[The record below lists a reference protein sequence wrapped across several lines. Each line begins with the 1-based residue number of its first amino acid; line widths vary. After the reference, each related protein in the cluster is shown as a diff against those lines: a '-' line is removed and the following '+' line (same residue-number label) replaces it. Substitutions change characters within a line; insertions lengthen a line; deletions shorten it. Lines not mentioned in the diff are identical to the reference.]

1 MQPFTYHRATSLADA
16 LSRGAAPDAA
26 FLAGGTTLVDL
37 MRMGVMRPMTVV
49 DLGGLDELRG
59 IRLEAGGFR
68 FGALAPMAETAAD
81 PVLRERAPA
90 LAQSLAL
97 AASPQLRNMATLGGN
112 ILQRTRCSY
121 FRDVQVA
128 ECNKRAPGSGCA
140 ALQGVNRNHAVLGTS
155 DRCVATMPSDW
166 AVALAAFD
174 ATVEV
179 AGPSGRR
186 AIPIA
191 AFHRPYGED
200 PAAETT
206 LAHGEIVA
214 AITVPA
220 SAALRRS
227 TYLKVRDRQS
237 YAFALAS
244 AAVGLEMDGR
254 TVRAA
259 RIALGGVASKPWR
272 AEAAERALV
281 GRELTEASAAEAGR
295 LAFEGA
301 RPLSENGF
309 KIKLGGRTV
318 AAALLSVGGTAA

>member
-1 MQPFTYHRATSLADA
+1 MNPFTYHRATSLADA
-16 LSRGAAPDAA
+16 ISRGGAADAA
-26 FLAGGTTLVDL
+26 YLAGGTTLVDL
-37 MRMGVMRPMTVV
+37 MRMGVMRPATVI
-49 DLGGLDELRG
+49 DIGGLADLRG
-59 IRLEAGGFR
+59 VELGATRFR
-68 FGALAPMAETAAD
+68 FGALASMAETASD
-81 PVLRERAPA
+81 PTLRERAPA

-112 ILQRTRCSY
+112 ILQRTRCGY
-121 FRDVQVA
+121 FRDVAVA
-128 ECNKRAPGSGCA
+128 ECNKRTPGSGCIR
-140 ALQGVNRNHAVLGTS
+140 GVNRNHAVLGTS
-155 DRCVATMPSDW
+155 DACVATMPSDW

-174 ATVEV
+174 ATIEV
-179 AGPSGRR
+179 AGASGRR
-186 AIPIA
+186 SIPIA

-206 LAHGEIVA
+206 LAHGEIVT
-214 AITVPA
+214 AIIVPA

-244 AAVGLEMDGR
+244 AAVGLEVEGGM
-254 TVRAA
+254 VRAA

-281 GRELTEASAAEAGR
+281 GRPLTEATATEAAR

-301 RPLSENGF
+301 RPLHDNRF
-309 KIKLGGRTV
+309 KIPLGQRTI
-318 AAALLSVGGTAA
+318 AAALLSVGGLAS